1 METADLEKIIADLV
15 GRKEGL
21 DLDGAEYAMLNRV
34 LNGCA
39 TPMKRPVVS
48 GKTSTP
54 MAGTLLHPRLE

>member
-34 LNGCA
+34 LNGLRYTYEEAGGIWEDLDPYGWDA
-39 TPMKRPVVS
+39 TPP
-48 GKTSTP
+48 
-54 MAGTLLHPRLE
+54 